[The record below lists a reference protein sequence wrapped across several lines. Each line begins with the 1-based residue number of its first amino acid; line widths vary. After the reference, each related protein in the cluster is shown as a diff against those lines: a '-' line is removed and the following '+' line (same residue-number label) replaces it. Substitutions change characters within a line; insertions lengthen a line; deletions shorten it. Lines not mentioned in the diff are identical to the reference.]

1 MNEPIRRADLLNGSA
16 PLPSEGVIDKMNTG
30 RIHKS
35 LFRCSLPVLVSA
47 LLTLPSCVYDRE
59 MTILNDEINALNR
72 RVTQIQE
79 TMNTTLT
86 TDLEARLDQI
96 RTNQKTVRLE
106 IDELR
111 SEVKDLSGRTED
123 NEHIIKRT
131 VERDLGEQDVQKA
144 TLDNL
149 SRRIAVLEAEVKRHQ
164 EYLGLEAMVPTTV
177 PEAEALPDKEQPASL
192 PAEATVDPKAQEIG
206 LYDKSLAAYKEG
218 RYETAMDGF
227 KDFLNRYPKSDR
239 ADNAQFWIGESHM
252 ALKQYEQ
259 AILAFQK
266 VIKNFPKGNKVPNAL
281 LRQSLAFWEIKDK
294 TSARLLLKKIIQK
307 YPKSNEANI
316 AAKRLQTMK

>member
-1 MNEPIRRADLLNGSA
+1 M
-16 PLPSEGVIDKMNTG
+16 
-30 RIHKS
+30 
-35 LFRCSLPVLVSA
+35 LVSA
-47 LLTLPSCVYDRE
+47 LLVLPSCVYDRE

-72 RVTQIQE
+72 RVTQLQE
-79 TMNTTLT
+79 NMNTTLT

-111 SEVKDLSGRTED
+111 SEVKDLTSRTED
-123 NEHIIKRT
+123 NEHVIKRT
-131 VERDLGEQDVQKA
+131 VERDLGEQDALKTTVE
-144 TLDNL
+144 NM

-164 EYLGLEAMVPTTV
+164 EYLGLEPVVSAVV
-177 PEAEALPDKEQPASL
+177 PEEREVSEKEEPAPLPV
-192 PAEATVDPKAQEIG
+192 EATVDPRAQEQG
-206 LYDKSLAAYKEG
+206 LYDKSLTAYKEG

-227 KDFLNRYPKSDR
+227 KDFLKRYPKSDR

-259 AILAFQK
+259 AILAYQK
-266 VIKNFPKGNKVPNAL
+266 VIKNYPKGNKVPNAL
-281 LRQSLAFWEIKDK
+281 LRQSLAFWEIKDR

-307 YPKSNEANI
+307 YPKSNEAKI
-316 AAKRLQTMK
+316 AQKRLQTMK

>member
-1 MNEPIRRADLLNGSA
+1 
-16 PLPSEGVIDKMNTG
+16 MNTG
-30 RIHKS
+30 WIHKS
-35 LFRCSLPVLVSA
+35 FFKYCLPVLVSA
-47 LLTLPSCVYDRE
+47 LLILPSCVYDRE

-111 SEVKDLSGRTED
+111 SEVTNLSGRTED
-123 NEHIIKRT
+123 NENIIKRT
-131 VERDLGEQDVQKA
+131 VERDLGEQDVLKA
-144 TLDNL
+144 TVENL
-149 SRRIAVLEAEVKRHQ
+149 SRRIGVLEAEVKRHQ
-164 EYLGLEAMVPTTV
+164 EYLGIESTAPTMVP
-177 PEAEALPDKEQPASL
+177 EGEALPEKEPSASL
-192 PAEATVDPKAQEIG
+192 PAEATLDPKAQEIG
-206 LYDKSLAAYKEG
+206 LYDKSLTAYKEG
-218 RYETAMDGF
+218 RYESATDGF
-227 KDFLNRYPKSDR
+227 KDFLKRYPKSDR

-266 VIKNFPKGNKVPNAL
+266 VIKNYPKGNKVPNAL

-307 YPKSNEANI
+307 YPKSNEAKI
-316 AAKRLQTMK
+316 AQKRLETMK